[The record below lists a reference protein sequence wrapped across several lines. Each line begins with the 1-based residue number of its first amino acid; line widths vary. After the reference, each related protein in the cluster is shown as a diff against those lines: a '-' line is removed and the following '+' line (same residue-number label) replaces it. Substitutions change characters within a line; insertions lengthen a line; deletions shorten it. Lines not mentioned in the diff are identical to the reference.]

1 VSQSTAAAVAVPSNA
16 AANAVVSSLTQT
28 TPGALPATYVE
39 TDAGQCGD
47 AKIGHILGIFGI
59 LGTGIW
65 YLVKR
70 ETAGTFARDQMKEA
84 FNFQMVVFC
93 VAIGV
98 GILGAVAAMVVGPLA
113 IVFSL
118 GNLALMVTSIVLSV
132 KNGLKAGK
140 GEVARYPVRLNV
152 LK

>member
-1 VSQSTAAAVAVPSNA
+1 MSQSTAVAVPANGVA
-16 AANAVVSSLTQT
+16 AAAVSGLTQAA
-28 TPGALPATYVE
+28 PGALPATYVE
-39 TDAGQCGD
+39 TDAAQCGN

-65 YLVKR
+65 YLVKGKDG
-70 ETAGTFARDQMKEA
+70 GTFVRDQAKEA
-84 FNFQMVVFC
+84 FNFQMVVFL
-93 VAIGV
+93 VAIGMSV
-98 GILGAVAAMVVGPLA
+98 LGAVVAAVAGPLA

-118 GNLALMVTSIVLSV
+118 ANLALMVTSIVLSV
-132 KNGLKAGK
+132 RNGLKAGK

>member
-1 VSQSTAAAVAVPSNA
+1 VSQSTAAVAVPSNA
-16 AANAVVSSLTQT
+16 ATNSVVSSLTQMA
-28 TPGALPATYVE
+28 PGALPATYVE
-39 TDAGQCGD
+39 ADAAQCGE
-47 AKIGHILGIFGI
+47 AKVGHILGIFGI

-84 FNFQMVVFC
+84 FNFQMVVFL

-98 GILGAVAAMVVGPLA
+98 GVLGAVAAMIVGPLA
-113 IVFSL
+113 MVFSL
-118 GNLALMVTSIVLSV
+118 GNLALVVTSIVLSV
-132 KNGLKAGK
+132 KNGMKAGK